1 MYQFIFNAIQDVV
14 YRVGIGITYQYS
26 NANAYDRFYAGVTP
40 ILDTMSNLG
49 ALVKGAD
56 VPGRSDLDDPG
67 YYVTMSADIN
77 GLDSVNANSV
87 IGKIV
92 IRTAGVIEDITI
104 DLIALPQSA
113 ALTS

>member
-1 MYQFIFNAIQDVV
+1 MA
-14 YRVGIGITYQYS
+14 
-26 NANAYDRFYAGVTP
+26 
-40 ILDTMSNLG
+40 
-49 ALVKGAD
+49 
-56 VPGRSDLDDPG
+56 
-67 YYVTMSADIN
+67 ADIN

-113 ALTS
+113 ALTTV